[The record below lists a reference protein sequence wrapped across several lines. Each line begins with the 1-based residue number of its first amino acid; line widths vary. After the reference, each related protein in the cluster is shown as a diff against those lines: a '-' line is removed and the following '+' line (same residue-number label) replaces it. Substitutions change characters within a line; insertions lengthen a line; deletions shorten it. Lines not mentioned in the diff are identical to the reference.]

1 MDQHQIHNDEDK
13 IEVYVDFLKVV
24 SEGRNISTEDVDKLA
39 RGKVYYGNQ
48 GKNFDLIDIIG
59 DFNDAIEIASILAE
73 IDKYQIIEYPK
84 EKSDFEKLKLVTSSF
99 LLVIVSPS

>member
-1 MDQHQIHNDEDK
+1 M
-13 IEVYVDFLKVV
+13 
-24 SEGRNISTEDVDKLA
+24 
-39 RGKVYYGNQ
+39 YYGNQ

-84 EKSDFEKLKLVTSSF
+84 EKSDFEKILLSLQTNLSF
-99 LLVIVSPS
+99 YPLISKNDNWLINSIIDNKSFDPFQMRIEHKID